1 MQITEAAAI
10 KASPPR
16 NMKKSDDVIIA
27 YVGFLFGAIHHI
39 TAYFNLPVR
48 KFHTFPAVYLAARMS
63 VPMARNG
70 RAARNVGFTADIKDS
85 VIISANAL

>member
-39 TAYFNLPVR
+39 TAYLNLPVR
-48 KFHTFPAVYLAARMS
+48 KSHTFPAAYLTVRIS
-63 VPMARNG
+63 VPSARYG
-70 RAARNVGFTADIKDS
+70 RTTRNVGFMADIKDL